1 MMDFFLK
8 NSYLKLTDEHQ
19 HPTQSVRPFVLTP
32 AARSARKRT
41 DTEGVIPFSNSSSS
55 PGLASRDPK
64 ARVVLPT
71 EEHSAV
77 QYTLQRIVF

>member
-19 HPTQSVRPFVLTP
+19 HPTQSVRPFILTP
-32 AARSARKRT
+32 AACSARKRT
-41 DTEGVIPFSNSSSS
+41 DAEGVIPFSNSSSS
-55 PGLASRDPK
+55 SGLASRDPK